1 MGKMFVCFGRLM
13 DSQPK
18 RTALLRHL
26 PRGRFGVWCGVCVCV
41 LFFEVASGIWVR
53 AKVFLTRAAVV
64 GVVHWL
70 LVVGVRLVAEDTR
83 PEYRDSKWCFR
94 SRS

>member
-1 MGKMFVCFGRLM
+1 MFWEVNG
-13 DSQPK
+13 QPTQED
-18 RTALLRHL
+18 RAFATPAA
-26 PRGRFGVWCGVCVCV
+26 GAVWSVVRCVCVCV